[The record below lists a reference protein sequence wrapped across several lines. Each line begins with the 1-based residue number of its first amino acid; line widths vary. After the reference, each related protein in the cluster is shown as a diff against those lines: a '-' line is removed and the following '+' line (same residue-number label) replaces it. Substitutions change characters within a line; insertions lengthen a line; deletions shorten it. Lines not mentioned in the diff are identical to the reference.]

1 MRRLTYCIPAQRDGA
16 RVDTLLR
23 KELHLSAASVR
34 RAKYLPDGILLN
46 GERVFTNALVGAG
59 QTLSV
64 FIGDTEGSE
73 QILPISAPLS
83 IFYED
88 DDLFVVYKP
97 GGVAVHPS
105 PGHHNDTLANF
116 VMAHYR
122 KQALTAA
129 FHPVNR
135 LDRGTSG
142 LMAIAKHAHA
152 HERLCG
158 QLQDGT
164 LRRSYWAVCEGTL
177 SPPDGTIC
185 QPIGREVGEV
195 LRRTVTPDGAYAC
208 THYRTLE
215 TGAGRSLVA
224 LQLETGRTHQIRVHL
239 SFWGCPLTGDF
250 LYGTEHPAL
259 PDRFAL
265 HSKSLT
271 LQHPITGAAL
281 SFHSPPPPVF
291 EALLLNR

>member
-1 MRRLTYCIPAQRDGA
+1 MRRLTYLVPVDGT

-34 RAKYLPDGILLN
+34 RVKYLPDGILLD
-46 GERVFTNALVGAG
+46 GKQAFTNAVAERG
-59 QTLSV
+59 QLLSV
-64 FIGDTEGSE
+64 SIGDTEGSP
-73 QILPISAPLS
+73 QILPVSGELS

-88 DDLFVVYKP
+88 ADLLIVDKP

-105 PGHHNDTLANF
+105 PGHHGDTLANF
-116 VMAHYR
+116 IMAHYR
-122 KQALTAA
+122 LQKLTAA

-152 HERLCG
+152 HECLCR

-164 LRRSYWAVCEGTL
+164 LSRIYWAVCEGEL
-177 SPPDGTIC
+177 SPMSGSIQ
-185 QPIGREVGEV
+185 QPIGREDGSV
-195 LRRTVTPDGAYAC
+195 LRRTVTPTGAFAC
-208 THYRTLE
+208 THYKTLQ
-215 TGAGRSLVA
+215 TGAGRSLIQ

-239 SFWGCPLTGDF
+239 SFLGCPLSGDF
-250 LYGTEHPAL
+250 LYGTELPSL

-265 HSKSLT
+265 HSKALT
-271 LQHPITGAAL
+271 LRQPITGELL
-281 SFHSPPPPVF
+281 SFESPPPPVF
-291 EALLLNR
+291 DALLSKA